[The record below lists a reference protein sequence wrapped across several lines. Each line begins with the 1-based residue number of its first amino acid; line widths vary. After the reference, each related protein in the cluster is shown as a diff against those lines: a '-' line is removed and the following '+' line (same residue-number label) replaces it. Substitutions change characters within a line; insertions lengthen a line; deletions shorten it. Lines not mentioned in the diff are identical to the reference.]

1 MSTEENEEITSENLT
16 IDDEEQVPSSEL
28 VDDEESS
35 QLNDEI

>member
-16 IDDEEQVPSSEL
+16 IDDEEQEPSFEI
-28 VDDEESS
+28 VDDKESS